1 MKKIFSLLIF
11 AMLIAACG
19 QRRATEPVRQ
29 NVIDSIPTEKPILD
43 KKYSLDIDR
52 FTKIVEVTF
61 GNEGV
66 QHTKLPEGVS
76 VTANNNDIKFVSV
89 TAGVEFKLSGRCDN
103 GSFAVESDSSVVVT
117 LANLALASRKSTPMQ
132 IECREVAYLH
142 YLKGSSNYL
151 VDAPCPAAAD
161 TVKTAATIRTAGD
174 LVMCGSGKIAIS
186 GKRRGAIYSN
196 GRIIVNSG
204 TISVEDAVRD
214 AICADGGIA
223 VAGGNIR
230 INATKD
236 AIKSKFG
243 NVLFLGGI
251 VQLNSTGQKGDGVQ
265 AANIY
270 IYDGYVAITTKGDAS
285 RGFNAK
291 KSVGAMGGTLSVI
304 TEGGATFSPKK
315 ADYSSSACIKCNVS
329 MYMKDGYLNLENRAA
344 AGKGINCNGK
354 MQMDG
359 GLLLVR
365 NFGNDVVHPTLQN
378 AHASAKGIK
387 CDSVIC
393 INGGKME
400 VVVQGE
406 GERCEG
412 FESKENIIIGGNA
425 DVYIYATDDAINCGK
440 ELIVNSGRVYA
451 YSANNDAIDSNGK
464 ITINGGTVIANGSDS
479 PEQGID
485 CDFDANFCITG
496 GEVVSIGGMMGRTPN
511 MPRNKFTT
519 ARSIAVGGIEL
530 VRDRYISLCDEKGKA
545 IISYK
550 LPRTIGRAG
559 VVMSSPALA
568 DGGNY
573 RLMLSDTI
581 DGGNHIGNGIYRN
594 NKVCGEVKGNIT
606 IASIVTMMDAEGK
619 TEALQADSTEYEPGM
634 MPPPPGMRAPG
645 MMPPPP
651 HGKGGPGMPPPGMG
665 GPGMMPPPPHGKGG
679 PGMPPPFDF
688 NSIPDSIKSKFFSPD
703 GKPMPGFPFP
713 GRRGADE
720 GYNADNLPGGGWK

>member
-1 MKKIFSLLIF
+1 MCTHTIPFFGPIQKRITTKTAVMKKILSLLIF

-19 QRRATEPVRQ
+19 QRRAAEPMRQ

-43 KKYSLDIDR
+43 KKYNLDIDH

-76 VTANNNDIKFVSV
+76 VTTNNNDIKFISNA
-89 TAGVEFKLSGRCDN
+89 AGVEFKLSGRCDN
-103 GSFAVESDSSVVVT
+103 GSFALQSDSAVVIT
-117 LANLALASRKSTPMQ
+117 LGNLALASQKGTSVQ
-132 IECREVAYLH
+132 LECREVAYLH
-142 YLKGSSNYL
+142 YQKGTSNYL

-161 TVKTAATIRTAGD
+161 TVKTAATIKSTGD
-174 LVMCGSGKIAIS
+174 LVMCGSGKIAIC
-186 GKRRGAIYSN
+186 GKRRSAIYSH

-230 INATKD
+230 VNATKD
-236 AIKSKFG
+236 AIKSKLG

-251 VQLNSTGQKGDGVQ
+251 TQLNSTGQKGDGVQ

-270 IYDGYVAITTKGDAS
+270 IYDGYVAITTKGNAS

-304 TEGGATFSPKK
+304 TEGDVTFSPKK
-315 ADYSSSACIKCNVS
+315 ADYSSSACIKCDLS

-365 NFGNDVVHPTLQN
+365 NFGNDVIHPTIQD

-400 VVVQGE
+400 VAVLGE

-412 FESKENIIIGGNA
+412 FESKDKIIIGGNA
-425 DVYIYATDDAINCGK
+425 DVYIYATDDAINCGS
-440 ELIVNSGRVYA
+440 EFIVNSGRVYA
-451 YSANNDAIDSNGK
+451 YSVGNDAIDSNGK
-464 ITINGGTVIANGSDS
+464 ITINGGIVIANGSDS

-496 GEVVSIGGMMGRTPN
+496 GELISIGGMMGRAPN

-519 ARSIAVGGIEL
+519 ARSIAVGGVEL
-530 VRDRYISLCDEKGKA
+530 ARDKYINLCDEKGKS
-545 IISYK
+545 IISYR
-550 LPRTIGRAG
+550 LPRTIGHGG
-559 VVMSSPALA
+559 VVISSSSLA

-581 DGGNHIGNGIYRN
+581 AGGNHIGNGMYRN
-594 NKVCGEVKGNIT
+594 NKVCGEVKGDIT

-619 TEALQADSTEYEPGM
+619 TEALQADTTEYTPGM
-634 MPPPPGMRAPG
+634 MPPPPGMGA
-645 MMPPPP
+645 
-651 HGKGGPGMPPPGMG
+651 
-665 GPGMMPPPPHGKGG
+665 PGMMPPPPHGKGG
-679 PGMPPPFDF
+679 PGMPPPFDI
-688 NSIPDSIKSKFFSPD
+688 NNIPDSIKSKFFSPD
-703 GKPMPGFPFP
+703 GKPKPGFPFP
-713 GRRGADE
+713 GRRGTDE
-720 GYNADNLPGGGWK
+720 GYNINNLPGGGWK